1 MTFNAWID
9 TFLNEKQISRDD
21 MLTVEGA
28 SGASHIP
35 VGMLVDMIKT
45 APKTERDGIKAMMV
59 RIDFAAPGSKP
70 VMDYLA
76 HLARAARRRATT
88 PNAPAPPSG

>member
-28 SGASHIP
+28 SGANQHP
-35 VGMLVDMIKT
+35 G
-45 APKTERDGIKAMMV
+45 RDAG
-59 RIDFAAPGSKP
+59 
-70 VMDYLA
+70 
-76 HLARAARRRATT
+76 
-88 PNAPAPPSG
+88 